1 MHFGLLL
8 QWAQAM
14 LTCINLRTRMPN
26 DLKTSMYN
34 CCWCHVIK
42 LDLPDGGANAF
53 CQVNAPAV
61 IIWYY
66 LCQLG
71 AAWSMPKPKLL
82 ANLTCMWKNML
93 LRTTQHFGI
102 PKNGLHASCEP
113 FPHGPV
119 GLMDKAS
126 ASGAGDSRFESWAG
140 QNFGG
145 LHGLSQAL
153 VRERQSTLHE
163 LCRQLSNFLI
173 TLKAE
178 H

>member
-26 DLKTSMYN
+26 DLKTSMYK

-61 IIWYY
+61 INLYY

-93 LRTTQHFGI
+93 LRTTQHPVI

-126 ASGAGDSRFESWAG
+126 ASGARDSRFESWAG
-140 QNFGG
+140 HVCQRPSGIT
-145 LHGLSQAL
+145 
-153 VRERQSTLHE
+153 QSEASYGDRAHDHTLTKRM
-163 LCRQLSNFLI
+163 LCQLS
-173 TLKAE
+173 
-178 H
+178 